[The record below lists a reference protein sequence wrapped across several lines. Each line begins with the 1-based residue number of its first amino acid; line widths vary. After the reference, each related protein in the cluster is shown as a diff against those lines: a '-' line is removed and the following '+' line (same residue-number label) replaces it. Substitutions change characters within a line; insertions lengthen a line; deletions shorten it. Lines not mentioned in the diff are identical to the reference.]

1 MFAPARTSN
10 AVLRPIHVADALIGL
25 ALPMASLSLVGLRL
39 LLVLPDSIAPAVFSP
54 PVLLS
59 AMSTNLANLL
69 LSLWALRGRR
79 GPIWFCGLLGIG
91 EVLSGIYFATLVDLF
106 GVFSHFRGLPLA
118 QQVT

>member
-69 LSLWALRGRR
+69 LSLCALRGRR
-79 GPIWFCGLLGIG
+79 GTMWFRGVFGIG
-91 EVLSGIYFATLVDLF
+91 SVLSWTYRASTVI
-106 GVFSHFRGLPLA
+106 
-118 QQVT
+118 